1 MSTRTYTPTNDQLS
15 EFIGTLYYGDTPIK
29 ALLKT
34 IKDKHVKWI
43 VGKKR
48 VKTLVKALQSNNENN
63 EYSQKITKVDTPVS
77 SKNILSNSRRPQ
89 SLATITNSPMLSGSD
104 ADDSDYELPS
114 DDLQQKYEFSRP
126 GSGLKPKQNEFKE
139 LVRQMDL
146 AEVEIEQQT
155 TTQPMMTLPRSIIFV
170 PDDDEDEVVEEQ
182 EDAEE
187 LLAEATISKLENFF
201 NREKVTFTATEK
213 SIQEAEILKDQS
225 ISKLKAFFN
234 RKRNTTVDE
243 GESKSAVSC
252 EDVVLVD
259 EIVTTF
265 TNDIIEA
272 VKEEEKVQDELKDD
286 TSPMM
291 LEFKLP
297 PLPLARI
304 ETIPVV
310 EEEEVDEYSVQK
322 NSKIRSVSTEDTTCK
337 ACLIM

>member
-1 MSTRTYTPTNDQLS
+1 
-15 EFIGTLYYGDTPIK
+15 
-29 ALLKT
+29 
-34 IKDKHVKWI
+34 
-43 VGKKR
+43 
-48 VKTLVKALQSNNENN
+48 
-63 EYSQKITKVDTPVS
+63 
-77 SKNILSNSRRPQ
+77 
-89 SLATITNSPMLSGSD
+89 
-104 ADDSDYELPS
+104 
-114 DDLQQKYEFSRP
+114 
-126 GSGLKPKQNEFKE
+126 
-139 LVRQMDL
+139 
-146 AEVEIEQQT
+146 
-155 TTQPMMTLPRSIIFV
+155 
-170 PDDDEDEVVEEQ
+170 
-182 EDAEE
+182 
-187 LLAEATISKLENFF
+187 
-201 NREKVTFTATEK
+201 TATEK

>member
-114 DDLQQKYEFSRP
+114 DDLQQKYQFSRP

-213 SIQEAEILKDQS
+213 S
-225 ISKLKAFFN
+225 
-234 RKRNTTVDE
+234 
-243 GESKSAVSC
+243 
-252 EDVVLVD
+252 
-259 EIVTTF
+259 
-265 TNDIIEA
+265 
-272 VKEEEKVQDELKDD
+272 
-286 TSPMM
+286 
-291 LEFKLP
+291 
-297 PLPLARI
+297 
-304 ETIPVV
+304 
-310 EEEEVDEYSVQK
+310 
-322 NSKIRSVSTEDTTCK
+322 
-337 ACLIM
+337 